1 MQITEGFFVSLL
13 SRMGLLNTLR
23 FVLLVL
29 IQFSHSFYCESQNPT
44 IVFEQPINFSQGGGI
59 PELGAGDWFGYDM
72 SPIGDLNGDGV
83 YDIAVGSIY
92 DDDGGV
98 DRGSVY
104 ILFMTNAGTV
114 GSYQKISSTQGGFQ
128 GVLVDESYFGSSI
141 ANLGDMNGDG
151 VQDLVVGATGD
162 DDGGSYAGAIWVLF
176 MNSDG
181 TVNGFQKI
189 SALAGSFNANIEAV
203 DRFGIGLD
211 SIGDLNNDGVND
223 IVVGA
228 SEDDDAGLNKG
239 AIYILYLNSDG
250 TVQSFA
256 KIHEGTPGFMGD
268 LTGEAL
274 FGWAVSYMGDVNG
287 DGNIEIL
294 VGAQRDNVSG
304 SEEGSV
310 WVVSINNTG
319 GIVQTTEIS
328 VATSAALAGVV
339 TPGSRFGSSVTLV
352 HDLWCDNSPDI
363 AVGLQAFGANDEGA
377 VFLIDLDANF
387 NAQGVLV
394 IAEGLA
400 GLQATLDP
408 LDRFGWGLDVMYDY
422 NGDGFSELMVGSVNF
437 DDGGTNIGGTW
448 LLSLNP
454 SSSESVLLDSTWF
467 CSDNEI
473 SLFPE
478 SPVQNILWSTGETTD
493 TIMVSTTGP
502 IWVSGTIGGCIMTD
516 TTVVIFDDVQL
527 PELSD
532 TAVCGEL
539 ILEVL
544 YPNYDVIWSTGETS
558 EQIQIT
564 QSGTYSVSLV
574 GQCGT
579 LSTEF
584 TVSVATETF
593 ADFLTRS
600 KPIEFLDPNV
610 QFVNESNG
618 ATTYEWHFGDGQ
630 VSFEENPEHVYDE
643 SGVYLVMLVAY
654 GTDGLECVDTTY
666 GYVSV
671 DPMFTFY
678 VPNAF
683 TPDGDGINDTWGGV
697 GLNFEYESFELE
709 IFDRWGGLMWQTD
722 NPFKGWDGTHMKSG
736 NRVKQ
741 GMYVYQFRLR
751 QFDTFEPKVFKGTV
765 TLYRHN

>member
-1 MQITEGFFVSLL
+1 
-13 SRMGLLNTLR
+13 
-23 FVLLVL
+23 
-29 IQFSHSFYCESQNPT
+29 
-44 IVFEQPINFSQGGGI
+44 
-59 PELGAGDWFGYDM
+59 
-72 SPIGDLNGDGV
+72 
-83 YDIAVGSIY
+83 
-92 DDDGGV
+92 
-98 DRGSVY
+98 
-104 ILFMTNAGTV
+104 
-114 GSYQKISSTQGGFQ
+114 
-128 GVLVDESYFGSSI
+128 
-141 ANLGDMNGDG
+141 
-151 VQDLVVGATGD
+151 
-162 DDGGSYAGAIWVLF
+162 
-176 MNSDG
+176 
-181 TVNGFQKI
+181 
-189 SALAGSFNANIEAV
+189 
-203 DRFGIGLD
+203 
-211 SIGDLNNDGVND
+211 LNNDGVND

-709 IFDRWGGLMWQTD
+709 IFDRWGGLIWQTD
-722 NPFKGWDGTHMKSG
+722 NLFKGWDGTHMKSG